1 MKKYAIVGCGRL
13 GTALA
18 RYMANA
24 GYRPAGFASRS
35 FASAKRGAAVAGS
48 DAPVSLLPWEIT
60 PGADIVMITTPD
72 GAIRQTAEKIAE
84 YQGVEKETVV
94 LHCSGAHASTELEA
108 LKNCGAKIGSLH
120 PLQSFAAED
129 IEKNPFVGIM
139 AAVEGE
145 AEAVKTARRL
155 AENLGASPFEIQ
167 TDKKM
172 LYHASAVVASNY
184 MVTLIYLAL
193 QLIIASG
200 VPASRAFAILKPL
213 VQGTLSNI
221 EKSGIPR
228 ALTGPIARG
237 DVETVR
243 DHISEISTKAPTRLE
258 LYRLLG
264 KNTIEVAEAKGDLT
278 GEAAEELKK
287 LLSDQP
293 PEF

>member
-18 RYMANA
+18 RYMADA
-24 GYRPAGFASRS
+24 GYRPAGFASRGL
-35 FASAKRGAAVAGS
+35 ASAKRAAASAGS
-48 DAPVSLLPWEIT
+48 DAPVSLLPWEVT
-60 PGADIVMITTPD
+60 LGADIVMITTPD
-72 GAIRQTAEKIAE
+72 GAIKETAEKIAE
-84 YQGVEKETVV
+84 YEGVKKGAVV

-108 LKNCGAKIGSLH
+108 LKGCGAKTGSLH

-139 AAVEGE
+139 AAVEGD

-155 AENLGASPFEIQ
+155 AENLGATPFEIQ

-184 MVTLIYLAL
+184 MVTLMNLAL

-200 VPASRAFAILKPL
+200 VPASKAFAILKPL

-221 EKSGIPR
+221 ERAGIPG

-243 DHISEISTKAPTRLE
+243 DHISEISAKAPTRLE
-258 LYRLLG
+258 LYRVLG
-264 KNTIEVAEAKGDLT
+264 KQTIEIAEARGDLT
-278 GEAAEELKK
+278 GEATEDLKK
-287 LLSDQP
+287 LLS
-293 PEF
+293 

>member
-18 RYMANA
+18 RYMADA
-24 GYRPAGFASRS
+24 GYSPAGFASRGL
-35 FASAKRGAAVAGS
+35 ASAKRAAAVSGS
-48 DAPVSLLPWEIT
+48 DAPVSLLPWEVT

-72 GAIRQTAEKIAE
+72 GAIRETAEKIAE
-84 YQGVEKETVV
+84 YQGVKKDTVV

-108 LKNCGAKIGSLH
+108 LRRCGAKTGSLH
-120 PLQSFAAED
+120 PLQSFAAENV
-129 IEKNPFVGIM
+129 EKNPFVGIM

-145 AEAVKTARRL
+145 PEAVKTARSL
-155 AENLGASPFEIQ
+155 AENLGAGPFEIQ

-184 MVTLIYLAL
+184 MVTLMNLAL

-200 VPASRAFAILKPL
+200 VPASRGFAILKPL

-221 EKSGIPR
+221 ERAGIPG

-243 DHISEISTKAPTRLE
+243 DHISEISAKAPTRLE
-258 LYRLLG
+258 LYRLIG
-264 KNTIEVAEAKGDLT
+264 KHTIEIAEARGDLT
-278 GEAAEELKK
+278 GEAAGELKK
-287 LLSDQP
+287 LLSEPDR
-293 PEF
+293 